1 MYVISLTCCN
11 ANSSWIK
18 VFSSPSCVQT
28 EGKKQYYMKACMDNE
43 VLEVGD
49 CVSVSSDDP
58 SILLY
63 LAR

>member
-1 MYVISLTCCN
+1 MQTALGIMVL
-11 ANSSWIK
+11 
-18 VFSSPSCVQT
+18 SSPSCVQT
-28 EGKKQYYMKACMDNE
+28 EGKKQYYMKVCMDNE

>member
-28 EGKKQYYMKACMDNE
+28 EGKKQYYMKVCMDNE